1 MINYRVQNIEGLV
14 AQLKANGV
22 NVLDSIETFDY
33 VKFVHIMNNEG
44 NKIELWNLLTNKYFV
59 LRLF

>member
-22 NVLDSIETFDY
+22 NVLDSIEIFDY
-33 VKFVHIMNNEG
+33 GKFVHIMDYEG
-44 NKIELWNLLTNKYFV
+44 NKIEIWEPFDK
-59 LRLF
+59 